1 MFGPRYRGALSLP
14 RHTAATAVAGSILIA
29 LGACSSASTTP
40 QAQQPEPEPSAELQR
55 FYDQDLTFGSCDGYA
70 TTAADQATFTS
81 DPEFRCARLE
91 VPLDY
96 YNPGGDTAQIALL
109 QSPARGEPMGSL
121 VLNPGGPGGAGM
133 SMAAVGATTLG
144 ESPLTANF
152 DLIGFDPR
160 GVGASTPDIDC
171 FTDAEIDAGEAV
183 TTVLTGSGSWTESDT
198 RALVEQ
204 CSQRSGGDEVLS
216 AVGTRDAARDMDI
229 LRAALGD
236 DKLSYLGRSYGTRL
250 GAVYAEMYPTNVRA
264 MVLDGAADPHLG
276 TAERRLTQFAA
287 FQQSFDAMATDCA
300 KAPDCPL
307 GTDPGRAVDVFHS
320 ITRPLIE
327 NPIITAEGRRMDFD
341 AAYSAV
347 IAGLYDSRAWPA
359 ITKGIGE
366 LRAGKPETLVRIT
379 DAFGSR
385 GEDGV
390 YPNYSEANFAIN
402 CMDEQ
407 RNTPEQEIEL
417 KRRIQE
423 IAPFTDAGLGT
434 DGARDPCESW
444 PAEPTLSYPYA
455 TDIDGLADTLTI
467 SITGDPAT
475 PYDAGASL
483 ADTLGGSLLTVDGK
497 QHTIAFDG
505 TNDCVD
511 AIVADYLVD
520 LKSPPEDSR
529 CSL

>member
-1 MFGPRYRGALSLP
+1 MPVLALV
-14 RHTAATAVAGSILIA
+14 AATLLT
-29 LGACSSASTTP
+29 LGACSSGPTTSH
-40 QAQQPEPEPSAELQR
+40 ALQPEPESSVELQR
-55 FYDQDLTFGSCDGYA
+55 FYDQDLVFGACEDYA
-70 TTAADQATFTS
+70 TTAADQAVFTS

-96 YNPGGDTAQIALL
+96 DEPSAETAQIALL
-109 QSPARGEPMGSL
+109 EAPARGEPLGSL

-133 SMAAVGATTLG
+133 SMAAVGATTLA

-160 GVGASTPDIDC
+160 GVGASTPAIDC
-171 FTDAEIDAGEAV
+171 FTDAETDAGEAA
-183 TTVLTGSGSWTESDT
+183 TTVLTGSGSWTEDDT
-198 RALVEQ
+198 RALVDQ
-204 CSQRSGGDEVLS
+204 CSQRSGGDEVL
-216 AVGTRDAARDMDI
+216 AGVGTRDAARDMDI

-250 GAVYAEMYPTNVRA
+250 GAVYAEMFPTNVRA
-264 MVLDGAADPHLG
+264 LVLDGAADPHLG
-276 TAERRLTQFAA
+276 TAERRITQFTA
-287 FQQSFDAMATDCA
+287 FQDSFDAMAAECA
-300 KAPDCPL
+300 KDPECPL
-307 GTDPGRAVDVFHS
+307 GTDPSKAVEVFHS

-327 NPIITAEGRRMDFD
+327 NPIITTDGRRMDFD
-341 AAYSAV
+341 AAYGAV
-347 IAGLYDSRAWPA
+347 IAGLYDSRVWPA

-366 LRAGKPETLVRIT
+366 LRSGAPETLLRIT
-379 DAFGSR
+379 DAFGGR

-390 YPNYSEANFAIN
+390 YPNFPEANFAIN

-407 RNTPEQEIEL
+407 RSTPEQEVEL

-423 IAPFTDAGLGT
+423 AAPFTDAGRGP

-455 TDIDGLADTLTI
+455 TDINGLPDTLTI

-475 PYDAGASL
+475 PYEAGVSL
-483 ADTLGGSLLTVDGK
+483 ADTLGGSLLTVDGD

-505 TNDCVD
+505 TSDCVD
-511 AIVADYLVD
+511 AIVADYLID
-520 LKSPPEDSR
+520 LASPPEHSR
-529 CSL
+529 CGL